1 MLISIFNMLL
11 ILSLARH
18 GAVGL
23 LNPRSMALSRLSVL
37 RVSTSSPSSSS
48 TQLNPYPNPNNPTP
62 PPAPRRRP
70 SSNVINWYPGHIS
83 SAEKQLST
91 TLKSCDIVIE
101 VRDGRIP
108 LSTSHPS
115 VLEWSGGKPRV
126 VVVTRP
132 DMVPKNAQREWEGFW
147 KTLSIG
153 EAGVDEF
160 GIERVEDKDMLNR
173 IKQVEDL
180 RRLYT
185 DKSNKYDD
193 DAYISLSYTYVNGK
207 SGGKVS
213 ELASERTFESATYIH
228 FLTNPLIRS
237 ARRNTAFD

>member
-1 MLISIFNMLL
+1 
-11 ILSLARH
+11 
-18 GAVGL
+18 
-23 LNPRSMALSRLSVL
+23 
-37 RVSTSSPSSSS
+37 
-48 TQLNPYPNPNNPTP
+48 
-62 PPAPRRRP
+62 
-70 SSNVINWYPGHIS
+70 
-83 SAEKQLST
+83 
-91 TLKSCDIVIE
+91 
-101 VRDGRIP
+101 
-108 LSTSHPS
+108 
-115 VLEWSGGKPRV
+115 
-126 VVVTRP
+126 
-132 DMVPKNAQREWEGFW
+132 MVPKNAQREWEGFW

-213 ELASERTFESATYIH
+213 ELASERTIESATYIH